1 VQENLF
7 KFDLILPA
15 IDTEAGRRELTLIC
29 IIILGLEEP
38 KPLALRNVYERLIT
52 WFPVYRRIE
61 REPVARHSH
70 GLWKLHWILYYIL
83 THWTCSAK
91 AASQTLPGPNESW
104 DGLPGELM
112 NPQYTV
118 SPLVFSGAAVSF
130 LQSKGALP
138 SQEPKFHKFMDL
150 PVEVR
155 EIVLGYVFDVVK
167 ATLQFADL
175 DVETGWPHT
184 GYKEVFLIN
193 SDVRKPG
200 KRFISAIELV
210 NLLATFRLSHSL
222 LRSTTE
228 VARLHLLFGELSE
241 FNLVLANFGS
251 LGRFIRS
258 LTFRAQSTSAA
269 VVEDPNVYPD
279 SIPGTLDE
287 LQKAQQNMQRLKNL
301 QTVTFVHF
309 LTGDSGTEELLRR
322 FKDVLHPS
330 VVLKYRREL

>member
-15 IDTEAGRRELTLIC
+15 IDTEAARRELTLIC
-29 IIILGLEEP
+29 IMILGLEEP
-38 KPLALRNVYERLIT
+38 KPLTVQNVYERLIT

-61 REPVARHSH
+61 REPVARH
-70 GLWKLHWILYYIL
+70 GRDLWKLHWILYYIL

-91 AASQTLPGPNESW
+91 TASPALPGPNENW

-112 NPQYTV
+112 NPRYTA
-118 SPLVFSGAAVSF
+118 SPLVFAGAAVSF

-138 SQEPKFHKFMDL
+138 PQEPKFHKFMDL

-155 EIVLGYVFDVVK
+155 EIVIGYAFDVVK
-167 ATLQFADL
+167 APLKFADL
-175 DVETGWPHT
+175 DVDTSWPHT
-184 GYKEVFLIN
+184 GYKEVFFIN

-200 KRFISAIELV
+200 RMFISVIELV

-228 VARLHLLFGELSE
+228 VARLHLLFGELSD
-241 FNLVLANFGS
+241 FNQVLVNFGS

-269 VVEDPNVYPD
+269 LAEDPGVYPE
-279 SIPGTLDE
+279 SIPGTLHE

-309 LTGDSGTEELLRR
+309 LTGYFGTEELLRR
-322 FKDVLHPS
+322 FKDVLQPS
-330 VVLKYRREL
+330 VVLKYRCEM